1 MTIALEDEFGDILQK
16 ARDGK
21 AMSQKDLANTVGL
34 PVAEIDR
41 MERYEL
47 IPTDVQVTQ
56 LADVLSLDAVALLE
70 IAREQ
75 WVPKPPWPDPS
86 FDLSCMEVFMG
97 PYPVK
102 CYLVTCPDTKES
114 AVIDTG
120 ANPETI
126 IKIVKE
132 KHVQVTRILLT
143 HNHPDHAWGLG
154 ELDKAFNCP
163 TWIGSREPKPRGSRD
178 LRLIEDEGSFSV
190 GRLTIETLSTP
201 GHTPGGVSYKINNTV
216 FSGDCIFAGSMGR
229 ANSSWRDLYRS
240 ITGKL
245 LSLSEETVLH
255 PGHGPATTVGEEN
268 RHNPFF
274 CNRA

>member
-1 MTIALEDEFGDILQK
+1 MKPALEDEFGDLLQK

-21 AMSQKDLANTVGL
+21 AMSQRDLADTVGM
-34 PVAEIDR
+34 PVSEVDR

-47 IPTDVQVTQ
+47 IPPDDQVGK
-56 LADVLSLDAVALLE
+56 LADVLDLDAGALLV

-75 WVPKPPWPDPS
+75 WTPKPPATDPS
-86 FDLSCMEVFMG
+86 FDLTCMEVFMG
-97 PYPVK
+97 SYLVK
-102 CYLVTCPDTKES
+102 CYLVTCLKTKES
-114 AVIDTG
+114 TVIDTG

-126 IKIVKE
+126 IKVVRE
-132 KHVQVTRILLT
+132 KNANVTRILLT
-143 HNHPDHAWGLG
+143 HNHPDHAWGLA
-154 ELDKAFNCP
+154 ELDRAFNCP
-163 TWIGSREPKPRGSRD
+163 TWIGSREPRPRGSRD
-178 LRLIEDEGSFSV
+178 LRLIEEEGFLEL
-190 GRLTIETLSTP
+190 GQLTIQTLSTP
-201 GHTPGGVSYKINNTV
+201 GHTPGGVSYKINNNV

-229 ANSSWRDLYRS
+229 ANSSWRDLYLS

-245 LSLSEETVLH
+245 LSLSNETVLH